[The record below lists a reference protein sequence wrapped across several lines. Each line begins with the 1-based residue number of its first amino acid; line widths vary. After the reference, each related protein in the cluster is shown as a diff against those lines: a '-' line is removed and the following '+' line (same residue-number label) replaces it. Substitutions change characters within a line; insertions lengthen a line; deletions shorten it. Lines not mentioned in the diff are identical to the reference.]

1 MVWGVWWGGE
11 KKERKQEVSLIL
23 IRRRVKEAGKT
34 YLAKLLLYPVVKRSP
49 LRFSSF
55 GSPHTPLTVSA
66 HPEANMQIFSI
77 LSHFCLMERLL
88 LRLLF

>member
-1 MVWGVWWGGE
+1 MVWGVQWGGE

-49 LRFSSF
+49 LGFSSF
-55 GSPHTPLTVSA
+55 APPPTVSA